1 MTGFSGIVRARAPL
15 RLGLAGGGTDVS
27 PYCDLYGGAVLNV
40 TISLYAYATI
50 APSPDGRVR
59 FVATDLGADEVH
71 EANSMYAVESG
82 LQLHRGVYNR
92 IVADFN
98 QGRPLPLTL
107 TTSVDSPLGSG
118 LGSSSALTVAM
129 VEAFRGLLELP
140 LGDYDVAH
148 LAFRIERL
156 DVGMNGGRQDQYAAT
171 FGGVNFIEF
180 AANDR
185 VIVNPLSLRATVLH
199 ELESSTILF
208 FTGASRKSSQ
218 IIDRQA
224 AGVRG
229 QNPKSIE
236 AMHQLKREA
245 LELKA
250 ALLRGEF
257 REFTDIYRRSWEAK
271 KATAPEVTTA
281 EIDRIYEMMIMS
293 AGALG
298 GKVSGA
304 GGGGSM
310 IFFVDPARRSE
321 AIAALEATQ
330 GQVIRCGF
338 VSHGATSWRIDS
350 AGRQT

>member
-1 MTGFSGIVRARAPL
+1 VDEKNIIVRGRAPL

-50 APSPDGRVR
+50 MPSPDGRVR
-59 FVATDLGADEVH
+59 FIATDVGIEETH
-71 EANSMYAVESG
+71 ELSDRYPVDTG

-92 IVADFN
+92 IIRDFH
-98 QGRPLPLTL
+98 GGKPLALTL
-107 TTSVDSPLGSG
+107 STSVDSPLGSG

-129 VEAFRGLLELP
+129 VEAFSGLLQLP
-140 LGDYDVAH
+140 LGEYDVAH
-148 LAFRIERL
+148 LAFSIERI

-185 VIVNPLSLRATVLH
+185 VIVNPLSLRPAVLN
-199 ELESSTILF
+199 ELESSTVLF
-208 FTGASRKSSQ
+208 YTGASRKSSE
-218 IIDRQA
+218 IIDKQSSGIRDK
-224 AGVRG
+224 
-229 QNPKSIE
+229 NEKSIE

-250 ALLRGEF
+250 ALLRGELQ
-257 REFTDIYRRSWEAK
+257 EFAEIYRRSWEAK
-271 KATAPEVTTA
+271 KATAPEVTNRQI
-281 EIDRIYEMMIMS
+281 EEIYEAMLK

-304 GGGGSM
+304 GGGGCM
-310 IFFVDPARRSE
+310 IFLVDPTRRSRMIE
-321 AIAALEATQ
+321 KLNEL
-330 GQVIRCGF
+330 GGRVIGCGF
-338 VSHGATSWRIDS
+338 TTTGATSWTTPV
-350 AGRQT
+350 AT

>member
-1 MTGFSGIVRARAPL
+1 VDNLPGIVRGRAPL

-50 APSPDGRVR
+50 TPSPDGRVR
-59 FVATDLGADEVH
+59 FIATDVGIDETH
-71 EANSMYAVESG
+71 ELSDCYPLDSG
-82 LQLHRGVYNR
+82 LQLHRAVYNR
-92 IVADFN
+92 IIRDFH
-98 QGRPLPLTL
+98 GGKPLPLTL

-129 VEAFRGLLELP
+129 VEAFSGLLRLP
-140 LGDYDVAH
+140 LGEYDVAH
-148 LAFRIERL
+148 LAFRIERI
-156 DVGMNGGRQDQYAAT
+156 DADMNGGRQDQYAAT

-185 VIVNPLSLRATVLH
+185 VIVNPLSLRPAVLH

-208 FTGASRKSSQ
+208 YTGASRKSSQ
-218 IIDRQA
+218 IIDKQA
-224 AGVRG
+224 AGVRER
-229 QNPKSIE
+229 NDKSIE

-250 ALLRGEF
+250 ALLRGEL
-257 REFTDIYRRSWEAK
+257 REFAEIYRRSWEAK
-271 KATAPEVTTA
+271 KATAAEVTNQQ
-281 EIDRIYEMMIMS
+281 IDDVYEAMIK

-310 IFFVDPARRSE
+310 IFFVDPTKRSRSV
-321 AIAALEATQ
+321 ALLNEMN
-330 GQVIRCGF
+330 GQVIGCGF
-338 VSHGATSWRIDS
+338 TFTGATSWT
-350 AGRQT
+350 AELMP

>member
-1 MTGFSGIVRARAPL
+1 MGKLPGIVRGRAPL

-50 APSPDGRVR
+50 MPSPDGRVR
-59 FVATDLGADEVH
+59 FIATDVGIEETHELADSYPVD
-71 EANSMYAVESG
+71 AG

-92 IVADFN
+92 IIRDFH
-98 QGRPLPLTL
+98 GGKPLPLTL
-107 TTSVDSPLGSG
+107 STSVDSPLGSG

-129 VEAFRGLLELP
+129 VEAFRGLLDLP
-140 LGDYDVAH
+140 LGEYDVAH
-148 LAFRIERL
+148 LAFRIERI
-156 DVGMNGGRQDQYAAT
+156 DVSMNGGRQDQYAAT

-185 VIVNPLSLRATVLH
+185 VIVNPLSLRPAVLH
-199 ELESSTILF
+199 ELESSTVLF
-208 FTGASRKSSQ
+208 YTGASRKSSQ
-218 IIDRQA
+218 IIDKQA
-224 AGVRG
+224 AGVRDKN
-229 QNPKSIE
+229 QKSIE

-250 ALLRGEF
+250 ALLRGEL
-257 REFTDIYRRSWEAK
+257 REFAEIYRRSWDAK
-271 KATAPEVTTA
+271 KATAAEVTNQA
-281 EIDRIYEMMIMS
+281 IDEIYETIIK

-310 IFFVDPARRSE
+310 IFFVDPTKRSRIVAMLNE
-321 AIAALEATQ
+321 MN
-330 GQVIRCGF
+330 GHVIGCGF
-338 VSHGATSWRIDS
+338 TNIGATNWTTDLAS
-350 AGRQT
+350 